1 MTRAFSLSMP
11 AHSEPAMEPLGIVQL
26 TPMLSKGIFGV
37 HTKHRGNQLWWEN
50 SSTSSLAE
58 VAMCQGSKWE
68 VWLWSFKLPQTA
80 GIKDPTL
87 KYQGAD
93 RAPWLVS
100 VIPAGA
106 EPLCVHVRNLL
117 GSGSC
122 WEAIMALAPL
132 LGRGLCLPLQAAGGS
147 HRWSNSYS
155 SQTWSYL
162 LCQLLQLWVSHCYY
176 PGWNLQPC
184 YSWVFPSVHCSSFN
198 IQGNVKEPECKV
210 LYVQHCKGRVLPVWC
225 LLESH
230 KRSCWGLTWSVTHS
244 PTSAEYSQL
253 SFAVGK

>member
-1 MTRAFSLSMP
+1 MLGTFIQNSDPTKPIQPTPQSPNSIGKLNFGHETPWMTRAFSLSMP

-26 TPMLSKGIFGV
+26 TPTLSKGIFGV

-122 WEAIMALAPL
+122 WEANMALAPL

-147 HRWSNSYS
+147 HRWSHPYS
-155 SQTWSYL
+155 S
-162 LCQLLQLWVSHCYY
+162 
-176 PGWNLQPC
+176 PNM
-184 YSWVFPSVHCSSFN
+184 
-198 IQGNVKEPECKV
+198 E
-210 LYVQHCKGRVLPVWC
+210 LPP
-225 LLESH
+225 LPAPPAL
-230 KRSCWGLTWSVTHS
+230 G
-244 PTSAEYSQL
+244 
-253 SFAVGK
+253 